1 MSVKTSY
8 SNTLFEPP
16 AGFTGRTQE
25 LKDQIPELEKKPA
38 ERRLLLQVELGFA
51 LMEYLE
57 LDDEPVTVVWAILS
71 GMFIKHPRLEN
82 LSSEKRRAI
91 ANCRQIVPFSSRFN
105 WLNALRDYI
114 RHIPLSWRNY
124 DFDIQ
129 DLDSQ
134 IIDAA
139 RNIRQGTNRNIC
151 QGCLIAELNYRSRNR
166 GQVSAGIYYQF
177 EAETKEESVG
187 LRVKFKKEQ
196 VNTSS
201 SQPWFDGVQ
210 NRTPVTIN
218 LADLEAE
225 AVLLDRREEELAQQ
239 YDNNESKVSRGNWV
253 RRFNKL
259 NYHKVLADN
268 IVEQQTAQTLTIENF
283 THVAGMVASGKST
296 LSLLLASYVIR
307 KLKDR
312 RITIVVGDTQS
323 AIKIA
328 NQINWWFRD
337 DPENDEP
344 VAVPVLGRS
353 QRDKHLQGFSYSNDY
368 RSHLEREQPHWGERW
383 LSTVCPLQA
392 RIPDSDRKNILKG
405 KPLKPG
411 TEPCQNLRKKPKD
424 ENKKKQEATGKYYL
438 CPFFHNCPSQQA
450 YRDMPQARVWI
461 TTALGMAYG
470 GMPTHYELR
479 PIKVGE
485 LIYEQSDIVV
495 FDEADTIIESL
506 DKVYAEQ
513 LTLTDR
519 SRNGVF
525 DITGVKTEQSSRI
538 EALRSPLKARWS
550 GVQRDSQKAI
560 EATLTLLSEDLGREV
575 LQDWVQ
581 QGYFTPHVLFYKLA
595 RRLAGL
601 EEYNTYE
608 KSQQQLTV
616 DEGRIQPMME
626 IVDDFLKED
635 IVIRRS
641 SHNPATTR
649 LLEIVQLINNRG
661 ESATDEEIKQDC
673 HNWITTFFSDTQSN
687 LDRLKTELNSL
698 RSQPDSQELYPYLT
712 KEEEIDTVE
721 KLASR
726 LQFTLTITLL
736 DRHTNIVF
744 YEWQNRPNNIRE
756 PSPHGRMPRG
766 MLNILPLPVTGRQF
780 GTYYSSKGSDTL
792 SLFAYSNIGRD
803 YVLHFHRLL
812 TDFDGLKGANVLALS
827 GTSYLPDSTT
837 FHVGDPQGVLMPE
850 ISAQKAI
857 SQSKF
862 EFLPQFDDKNKP
874 IRVSGNLSDKTK
886 ARPILEKVAK
896 FLVTQSGSNQIVT
909 ELKTLKELG
918 ENKPELW
925 ADRDR
930 ILILVNSYEQSKWVA
945 DELRTFL
952 PNLRDEIKNLE
963 KDNLEPEKSGK
974 TNPGELKRADIEF
987 FAHIGGKI
995 LVAPTNSIGR
1005 GFNILNINGKAAFG
1019 AVYFFTRPYPH
1030 PNDTSAIAQE
1040 LNRRAYDWLDQ
1051 EDFIAWQRG
1060 DGIAHSAEILRKTA
1074 NSYWRMVEQRSYY
1087 RTLRDKPD
1095 LLAYPRY
1102 DLAATTLGRIIQ
1114 AVGRLIRG
1122 GVPFHGYFVDSA
1134 WADNSAKKIAAE
1146 RAGDD
1151 PNAID
1156 NDSEENSLLV
1166 ATILRV
1172 CDYAYEDDSVGKAL
1186 YRPLADALENIENLF
1201 F

>member
-1 MSVKTSY
+1 MTVKTGY

-16 AGFTGRTQE
+16 ASFDKRV
-25 LKDQIPELEKKPA
+25 KELEEQEVTQA
-38 ERRLLLQVELGFA
+38 RLLLQVELGFA

-71 GMFIKHPRLEN
+71 GMFIRHPRLEN
-82 LSSEKRRAI
+82 LSTEKRRAI
-91 ANCRQIVPFSSRFN
+91 ANCRQIVPFSSRFS

-114 RHIPLSWRNY
+114 RYIPESWRNY
-124 DFDIQ
+124 DFNIQ
-129 DLDSQ
+129 DLDNH

-139 RNIRQGTNRNIC
+139 RNIQQGTNQNVC
-151 QGCLIAELNYRSRNR
+151 QGCLTAELNYRHRNR

-177 EAETKEESVG
+177 EAEAKER
-187 LRVKFKKEQ
+187 LRVKFTQQQITTPLNE
-196 VNTSS
+196 
-201 SQPWFDGVQ
+201 PWFDGVQ
-210 NRTPVTIN
+210 DRTPVTVN
-218 LADLEAE
+218 LEDLRNEAI
-225 AVLLDRREEELAQQ
+225 LLDRREEVIARQ
-239 YDNNESKVSRGNWV
+239 YDRDESKVSRGNWV
-253 RRFNKL
+253 SRFDKL
-259 NYHKVLADN
+259 NYHKVLQDN
-268 IVEQQTAQTLTIENF
+268 IVEPQPAQTLTIEDF

-296 LSLLLASYVIR
+296 LSLLLASHVIR
-307 KLKDR
+307 NLSDR
-312 RITIVVGDTQS
+312 RITIVVGDVQS

-328 NQINWWFRD
+328 NQINWWFND
-337 DPENDEP
+337 DPEQDEA

-353 QRDKHLQGFSYSNDY
+353 QRDKHLQGFTDSDDY
-368 RSHLEREQPHWGERW
+368 RSHLEREQPYWGERW

-392 RIPDSDRKNILKG
+392 QMSKHNPKDILNG

-411 TEPCQNLRKKPKD
+411 TEPCQSLQKEPKD
-424 ENKKKQEATGKYYL
+424 KNKKATGKYYL
-438 CPFFHNCPSQQA
+438 CPFFDNCPSQQA
-450 YRDMPQARVWI
+450 YQDMPKARVWI

-470 GMPTHYELR
+470 GMPYHYELR

-485 LIYEQSDIVV
+485 LVYEQSDIVV
-495 FDEADTIIESL
+495 FDEADTIIESF

-525 DITGVKTEQSSRI
+525 DLTRVKTEQSSRI
-538 EALRSPLKARWS
+538 EALRSPLKSRWS
-550 GVQRDSQKAI
+550 AVQRNAQTAI
-560 EATLTLLSEDLGREV
+560 NITLTLLSNDLGKDV
-575 LQDWVQ
+575 LQEWVQ

-608 KSQQQLTV
+608 KSQQQLTA
-616 DEGRIQPMME
+616 DEGKIQPMMK
-626 IVDDFLKED
+626 IVDDFLKD
-635 IVIRRS
+635 DPVLRRRS
-641 SHNPATTR
+641 YNPATTG
-649 LLEIVQLINNRG
+649 LLEIVQDINNRG
-661 ESATDEEIKQDC
+661 ESATDEEIYQDC
-673 HNWITTFFSDTQSN
+673 HDWITTFFPDIQSN
-687 LDRLKTELNSL
+687 LDRLKTELDNL
-698 RSQPDSQELYPYLT
+698 RSQPNSQNLYPYLT
-712 KEEEIDTVE
+712 KEEDVDTIQT
-721 KLASR
+721 LAYR

-736 DRHTNIVF
+736 DRHTKIIF

-756 PSPHGRMPRG
+756 ASPHHKMPRG

-803 YVLHFHRLL
+803 YVLNFHRLL

-850 ISAQKAI
+850 TTAQKAI

-862 EFLPQFDDKNKP
+862 KFLPQFDDKNKP
-874 IRVSGNLSDKTK
+874 IRVSGNLGDKTK
-886 ARPILEKVAK
+886 ARPILEKIAK
-896 FLVTQSGSNQIVT
+896 SLVTQNDDNNLVS

-918 ENKPELW
+918 ENKPEIW

-930 ILILVNSYEQSKWVA
+930 ILVLVNSYEQSKWVA
-945 DELRTFL
+945 DELRSCL
-952 PNLRDEIKNLE
+952 DIRQQIYHLVNN
-963 KDNLEPEKSGK
+963 NLEPDKNGK
-974 TNPGELKRADIEF
+974 TNPGELKRADIEY
-987 FAHIGGKI
+987 FAHTKGKI

-1005 GFNILNINGKAAFG
+1005 GFNILNNNGKAAFG

-1030 PNDTSAIAQE
+1030 PNDTAAIAQE
-1040 LNRRAYDWLDQ
+1040 LNRRAYDWLNK
-1051 EDFIAWQRG
+1051 EDFTAWQQG
-1060 DGIAHSAEILRKTA
+1060 DGIAGCAELLRKTA
-1074 NSYWRMVEQRSYY
+1074 NNYWRSVEQRSYY
-1087 RTLRDKPD
+1087 RTLRDNPD
-1095 LLAYPRY
+1095 LLAYPRH

-1151 PNAID
+1151 PSQIKD
-1156 NDSEENSLLV
+1156 DSKENSLLV
-1166 ATILRV
+1166 ATIDRV
-1172 CDYAYEDDSVGKAL
+1172 WYYSADDNSVGNAL
-1186 YRPLADALENIENLF
+1186 YEPLADALGNIENVF

>member
-1 MSVKTSY
+1 MTVKTRD

-16 AGFTGRTQE
+16 ASFRNRIQD
-25 LKDQIPELEKKPA
+25 LKDQIPELKDKPA

-82 LSSEKRRAI
+82 LSQEKRRAI

-114 RHIPLSWRNY
+114 LHVPKSWRNY

-129 DLDSQ
+129 DLDNQ
-134 IIDAA
+134 IIDAS
-139 RNIRQGTNRNIC
+139 RNIQQRTNRNIC
-151 QGCLIAELNYRSRNR
+151 ENCLSAELKYRTREYKY
-166 GQVSAGIYYQF
+166 VSENEQYMFFPYSQNEKIPLKIKF
-177 EAETKEESVG
+177 EEDDITGS
-187 LRVKFKKEQ
+187 
-196 VNTSS
+196 NNSS
-201 SQPWFDGVQ
+201 WFDGVQ
-210 NRTPVTIN
+210 PRTPVTIN
-218 LADLEAE
+218 LENLRDEAI
-225 AVLLDRREEELAQQ
+225 LLDEREEVLVQQ
-239 YDNNESKVSRGNWV
+239 YDNDESKISRGNWV
-253 RRFNKL
+253 KRFKRL
-259 NYHKVLADN
+259 NYHKVLQDN
-268 IVEQQTAQTLTIENF
+268 VIEQQPAQTLTVEDL

-296 LSLLLASYVIR
+296 LSLLLASHVIR
-307 KLKDR
+307 NLSDR

-328 NQINWWFRD
+328 NQINWWFND

-353 QRDKHLQGFSYSNDY
+353 QRHKHLQGFTDSDDY
-368 RSHLEREQPHWGERW
+368 RSHLTREQPHWGERW

-392 RIPDSDRKNILKG
+392 KISNSDRQNILKG

-411 TEPCQNLRKKPKD
+411 TEPCQGLKSID
-424 ENKKKQEATGKYYL
+424 EDDKNIYS
-438 CPFFHNCPSQQA
+438 CPFFYSCPSQQT

-461 TTALGMAYG
+461 TTPGGMAYG
-470 GMPTHYELR
+470 GMPTHCEVR
-479 PIKVGE
+479 PIKMGE
-485 LIYEQSDIVV
+485 LVYEQSDIVV
-495 FDEADTIIESL
+495 FDEADTIIEWF

-513 LTLTDR
+513 VTLTDG

-525 DITGVKTEQSSRI
+525 DHIGVKTEQSTRGQ
-538 EALRSPLKARWS
+538 ALRSPLTSRWS
-550 GVQRDSQKAI
+550 KVQRDAQTAI
-560 EATLTLLSEDLGREV
+560 NMTLTLLGEDLGQKI

-608 KSQQQLTV
+608 KSEHQLTE
-616 DEGRIQPMME
+616 DEGRIRPMME

-635 IVIRRS
+635 PLLRRS
-641 SHNPATTR
+641 SDNLATRR
-649 LLEIVQLINNRG
+649 LLEIVKDINNKG
-661 ESATDEEIKQDC
+661 ESPTDEEIKQDC
-673 HNWITTFFSDTQSN
+673 RNWITTFFPNTQSN
-687 LDRLKTELNSL
+687 LDRLKSELKSL
-698 RSQPDSQELYPYLT
+698 RNQPNSEQLYPYLT
-712 KEEEIDTVE
+712 KEEEIDTIE
-721 KLASR
+721 HLAYR

-736 DRHTNIVF
+736 DRHTKIVF

-756 PSPHGRMPRG
+756 PSPHRRMPRG

-803 YVLHFHRLL
+803 YVLNFHRLL
-812 TDFDGLKGANVLALS
+812 TDYDGLKGPNVLALS

-850 ISAQKAI
+850 EKAQQAI

-862 EFLPQFDDKNKP
+862 EFLPQFNDKNKP
-874 IRVSGNLSDKTK
+874 IRVSGNLSNKVK
-886 ARPILEKVAK
+886 ASAKLKQVAK
-896 FLVTQSGSNQIVT
+896 SLVVQSGSYQIIT
-909 ELKTLKELG
+909 ELQTLKQLG
-918 ENKPELW
+918 EDEPELW

-945 DELRTFL
+945 DELRTYS
-952 PNLRDEIKNLE
+952 PYPHDEIKNLE
-963 KDNLEPEKSGK
+963 RDNLEPDKKGK
-974 TNPGELKRADIEF
+974 TNPGELKRADIES
-987 FAHIGGKI
+987 FANTGGKI

-1005 GFNILNINGKAAFG
+1005 GFNILNNKGKAAFG

-1030 PNDTSAIAQE
+1030 PNDTAAIAQE
-1040 LNRRAYDWLDQ
+1040 LNRRAYQWLEK
-1051 EDFIAWQRG
+1051 EDFIAWEQG
-1060 DGIAHSAEILRKTA
+1060 DGIAQSAEILRKTA
-1074 NSYWRMVEQRSYY
+1074 NSYWRSVEHRSYY
-1087 RTLRDKPD
+1087 RTLRDNPD
-1095 LLAYPRY
+1095 LCAFPRY

-1122 GVPFHGYFVDSA
+1122 GVPFNGYFVDSA
-1134 WADNSAKKIAAE
+1134 WADNSAKKLAAKRTGE
-1146 RAGDD
+1146 DVSQIND
-1151 PNAID
+1151 
-1156 NDSEENSLLV
+1156 DSEESSLLV

-1172 CDYAYEDDSVGKAL
+1172 CDYAWEDDSVGNAL
-1186 YRPLADALENIENLF
+1186 YIPLADALENIENVF

>member
-1 MSVKTSY
+1 MSVKTRY

-16 AGFTGRTQE
+16 AGFSNRIE
-25 LKDQIPELEKKPA
+25 DLKDQIPELKDKPS
-38 ERRLLLQVELGFA
+38 ERRLLMQVELGFA

-82 LSSEKRRAI
+82 LSPNRRRAI

-114 RHIPLSWRNY
+114 RHVPQSWRNY
-124 DFDIQ
+124 DFDIR
-129 DLDSQ
+129 DLDNQ

-151 QGCLIAELNYRSRNR
+151 QGFLTAQLNYRSRNR
-166 GQVSAGIYYQF
+166 EQVSPGIYYQF
-177 EAETKEESVG
+177 KAETNEESVR
-187 LRVKFKKEQ
+187 LRVRFKQEQ
-196 VNTSS
+196 ITTPPN
-201 SQPWFDGVQ
+201 QPWFNGVQ
-210 NRTPVTIN
+210 ARTPITVN
-218 LADLEAE
+218 LEDLRNEAI
-225 AVLLDRREEELAQQ
+225 LLDRREEVLAQQ
-239 YDNNESKVSRGNWV
+239 YDCDESTVSKGNWLE
-253 RRFNKL
+253 RFDRL
-259 NYHKVLADN
+259 NYHKVLQDN
-268 IVEQQTAQTLTIENF
+268 IVEPEPAQTLTIEDF
-283 THVAGMVASGKST
+283 THIAGMVASGKST
-296 LSLLLASYVIR
+296 LSLLLASHVIR
-307 KLKDR
+307 KLSDR
-312 RITIVVGDTQS
+312 RITIVVGDVQS

-328 NQINWWFRD
+328 NQINWWFGN
-337 DPENDEP
+337 DPERDEP
-344 VAVPVLGRS
+344 VAVPIFARS
-353 QRDKHLQGFSYSNDY
+353 QLHIRLKGFTDSDDY

-383 LSTVCPLQA
+383 LSTICPLQA
-392 RIPDSDRKNILKG
+392 QMYKSNKSILKG
-405 KPLKPG
+405 KSLKPG
-411 TEPCQNLRKKPKD
+411 TEPCQ
-424 ENKKKQEATGKYYL
+424 YL
-438 CPFFHNCPSQQA
+438 KIDLDDPYEPTCICPFFYSCPSKQA
-450 YRDMPQARVWI
+450 YRDMPKARVWI

-479 PIKVGE
+479 PIKMGE
-485 LIYEQSDIVV
+485 LVYEQSDIVV

-513 LTLTDR
+513 LTLTDL

-525 DITGVKTEQSSRI
+525 DLTGVKTEQSSRI
-538 EALRSPLKARWS
+538 EALRSPLKSRWS
-550 GVQRDSQKAI
+550 AVQRNAQTAI
-560 EATLTLLSEDLGREV
+560 NITLTLLSNDLGRDG
-575 LQDWVQ
+575 LQQWVQ

-626 IVDDFLKED
+626 IVDDFLNGD
-635 IVIRRS
+635 PVLRRS

-661 ESATDEEIKQDC
+661 ESATDEEIYQDC
-673 HNWITTFFSDTQSN
+673 YDWIITFFPDTQSN
-687 LDRLKTELNSL
+687 LERLKAELDNL
-698 RSQPDSQELYPYLT
+698 RSQPNSEELYPYLT
-712 KEEEIDTVE
+712 KEGDIDTLE
-721 KLASR
+721 YLASR

-736 DRHTNIVF
+736 DRHTKIVF

-756 PSPHGRMPRG
+756 PSPHRRMPRS

-780 GTYYSSKGSDTL
+780 GTYYSSRGSDTL

-803 YVLHFHRLL
+803 YVLNFHRLL

-850 ISAQKAI
+850 ETAQKAI

-862 EFLPQFDDKNKP
+862 EFLPQFDNKNKP
-874 IRVSGNLSDKTK
+874 IRVSGNLADKTK
-886 ARPILEKVAK
+886 ARPILERLAK
-896 FLVTQSGSNQIVT
+896 SLVTQSGSNQIVS

-918 ENKPELW
+918 ENEPELW

-945 DELRTFL
+945 EELRKYSDNPL
-952 PNLRDEIKNLE
+952 DEIKNLE
-963 KDNLEPEKSGK
+963 RDNLEPEKNGK
-974 TNPGELKRADIEF
+974 TNSEELKRADIES
-987 FAHIGGKI
+987 FAHTGGKI

-1005 GFNILNINGKAAFG
+1005 GFNILNDNGKAAFG

-1030 PNDTSAIAQE
+1030 PNDTTAIAQE
-1040 LNRRAYDWLDQ
+1040 LNRRAYEWLDR
-1051 EDFIAWQRG
+1051 EDFIAWQQG
-1060 DGIAHSAEILRKTA
+1060 DGVARCAELLRKTA
-1074 NSYWRMVEQRSYY
+1074 NNYWRSVEQRSYY
-1087 RTLRDKPD
+1087 RTLRDNPD

-1122 GVPFHGYFVDSA
+1122 GVPFYGYFVDSA
-1134 WADNSAKKIAAE
+1134 WADNSAKKLAAE

-1151 PNAID
+1151 PDSID

-1186 YRPLADALENIENLF
+1186 YRPLADALENIENVF